1 MLIDIEDIKMYNDSG
16 GNVWKGL
23 EISGSGVSI
32 PLVRDIPQIISEVT
46 SSSPFYM
53 STVITDVGICVGM
66 RNVNLNCD
74 NSVCLYPQPT
84 RQTVTKISNC
94 CNFSVFNKITT
105 TSSDQH
111 GAQKKSDVI
120 KRNEHRYRRDRVDDC
135 GAMSQEI
142 LASTQIDRQ
151 CNSATLTG
159 VKIVH
164 GDNSE
169 ISWLYA
175 QAERVDAT
183 KGDDLMINQ
192 ADKTKSMTTSTI
204 LKNDRKI
211 QWRET
216 FPENPIKIAHI
227 QHHNSL
233 TKIQMNK
240 PVRCTTSPKKKW
252 IQHYF
257 KEEPL
262 LNGHAIATPPL
273 VVFSH
278 PPQHHVHSGSS
289 THSPSPQ
296 SSFELSRSRSSSG
309 SSNHPVAGSN
319 GSTAVIHHVLVGG
332 EDSSQSSLNLNG
344 GSSGYLSGSSVN
356 SVSGLNLSAT
366 GANGINT
373 GTVATV
379 ALNGTTTM
387 EQIQLQVQAAPTGRR
402 RTTST
407 NSNGGTQRS
416 PCILRAGTREVHN
429 KLEKNRRA
437 HLKECFEQ
445 LKKQLPQMPEEKKT
459 SNLSILSAAI
469 RYIQTLK
476 RKERELE
483 HEMERLAKEK
493 ISSQQRIIV
502 LKRELSSQYE
512 NIDFSTILPESDA
525 PTNSI
530 RERESSTEPS
540 MPPGS
545 STSVRYGSTSS
556 LASITN
562 AASPSPGQIGSP
574 VMASPTRKS
583 TVSPHPASSGSSH
596 TVVTTKHLY
605 STTTAPLVT
614 DPTTG
619 GLVTSTAV
627 KIAMPGATAFS
638 NPQSIATIG
647 AINFTTADGLSPGM
661 LTATNATM
669 PLNLNSS
676 HHSQALQIISTA
688 SGKDL
693 VGKNGIRTQSE
704 LRDNSPPSLVING
717 KEQPKL
723 DLLTNAAASATKL
736 DTEPPTKVIKL
747 INGSIALAS
756 MDKESKIIPSSQ
768 LTLSQMM
775 SGSSLV
781 VSPIPFLTPSQ
792 SLRVIGSSPNG
803 LATIELSP
811 ASPARAQTH
820 HTVPQTGGA
829 QLHKLL
835 ATGQAPGATTT
846 MVSTSGVSASVSSVT
861 PELARLPGGAELN
874 ILPAGPNGTIYRG
887 QSGKLAIMNNGITLK
902 GSDTTSA
909 NNRAVH
915 VVTPIQSNST
925 PLSGLTP
932 IVVSQGQGAASLA
945 HIIASTSQLAG
956 KVVTTPLS
964 VNGQGLPLVPGT
976 QYLSTTV
983 MKPMV
988 VAMASS
994 SNNPASGACT
1004 VSTATP
1010 STNGLPP
1017 SSSAVVLHHHAAP
1030 TTVAANESGG
1040 V

>member
-1 MLIDIEDIKMYNDSG
+1 MTSALDTLLEAAKFIEQQEELSRQRSISSASG
-16 GNVWKGL
+16 QATYATSFPPLSSTASAVTASSHILQNNTNQPTNIVRYVHNQQAASPL
-23 EISGSGVSI
+23 GSPV
-32 PLVRDIPQIISEVT
+32 L
-46 SSSPFYM
+46 SSS
-53 STVITDVGICVGM
+53 
-66 RNVNLNCD
+66 
-74 NSVCLYPQPT
+74 
-84 RQTVTKISNC
+84 
-94 CNFSVFNKITT
+94 
-105 TSSDQH
+105 
-111 GAQKKSDVI
+111 
-120 KRNEHRYRRDRVDDC
+120 
-135 GAMSQEI
+135 
-142 LASTQIDRQ
+142 
-151 CNSATLTG
+151 
-159 VKIVH
+159 
-164 GDNSE
+164 
-169 ISWLYA
+169 
-175 QAERVDAT
+175 
-183 KGDDLMINQ
+183 
-192 ADKTKSMTTSTI
+192 TSTASSGNI
-204 LKNDRKI
+204 LLQQN
-211 QWRET
+211 QQ
-216 FPENPIKIAHI
+216 FPTLIRLDGNG
-227 QHHNSL
+227 
-233 TKIQMNK
+233 T
-240 PVRCTTSPKKKW
+240 
-252 IQHYF
+252 
-257 KEEPL
+257 EEPL
-262 LNGHAIATPPL
+262 LNGHTIATPPL

-278 PPQHHVHSGSS
+278 PPQQQHHVHSGSS

-309 SSNHPVAGSN
+309 SSNHPAAGSN
-319 GSTAVIHHVLVGG
+319 GAATALIHHVLVGG

-344 GSSGYLSGSSVN
+344 SSGYLSGSSGT
-356 SVSGLNLSAT
+356 SVTGLNLSA
-366 GANGINT
+366 NGVNAAA
-373 GTVATV
+373 VSAV

-387 EQIQLQVQAAPTGRR
+387 EQIQLQVQQTPTGRR

-407 NSNGGTQRS
+407 NSNGGIQRS

-512 NIDFSTILPESDA
+512 NIDFSAILPESEV

-530 RERESSTEPS
+530 RERESSTEPPL
-540 MPPGS
+540 PPG
-545 STSVRYGSTSS
+545 TPVPVRYGSTSS

-562 AASPSPGQIGSP
+562 AVSPSPGPIQVASSQIGSP
-574 VMASPTRKS
+574 VTASPTRKS
-583 TVSPHPASSGSSH
+583 TVSPHPAISS
-596 TVVTTKHLY
+596 TAVVTTKHLFS
-605 STTTAPLVT
+605 STSAPLVT
-614 DPTTG
+614 DASSG
-619 GLVTSTAV
+619 GVM
-627 KIAMPGATAFS
+627 KIAMPGTATFS
-638 NPQSIATIG
+638 SPQSIATIG
-647 AINFTTADGLSPGM
+647 AINFTTADGLTPGM
-661 LTATNATM
+661 LTATSATM

-676 HHSQALQIISTA
+676 HHSQGLQIISSAAVAA

-693 VGKNGIRTQSE
+693 MGKNGVRAHD
-704 LRDNSPPSLVING
+704 LRDTSPPSLVING

-723 DLLTNAAASATKL
+723 DLLTSAAASATKL

-747 INGSIALAS
+747 INGSLALAS
-756 MDKESKIIPSSQ
+756 MDKESKIIPSGQ
-768 LTLSQMM
+768 LTLSQVMG
-775 SGSSLV
+775 GSSLV

-811 ASPARAQTH
+811 ASAATRAQAH
-820 HTVPQTGGA
+820 HTVPQAGGA

-835 ATGQAPGATTT
+835 ATGQAPG
-846 MVSTSGVSASVSSVT
+846 VSTAAVSASVSSVT

-874 ILPAGPNGTIYRG
+874 ILPAGPNGAIYRG
-887 QSGKLAIMNNGITLK
+887 QSGKLIMNNGITLK

-932 IVVSQGQGAASLA
+932 IVVSQGQGAANLA

-964 VNGQGLPLVPGT
+964 VNGQSLPLVPGT

-994 SNNPASGACT
+994 SSNPASGAAT
-1004 VSTATP
+1004 VSTTTP
-1010 STNGLPP
+1010 SVNGLPP
-1017 SSSAVVLHHHAAP
+1017 SSSTVVLHHAAP
-1030 TTVAANESGG
+1030 TSMAANENGG
-1040 V
+1040 A